1 MKIAKSTKERIAHI
15 KNEASTPKSHLIQ
28 LLARLEEH
36 AGTKA
41 ICKQLGDVI
50 GRLEHWQNTRV

>member
-1 MKIAKSTKERIAHI
+1 MKLAKSTKERIAHI
-15 KNEASTPKSHLIQ
+15 KNEASTSKSHLLN

-41 ICKQLGDVI
+41 VCKQLNDVI
-50 GRLEHWQNTRV
+50 GRLDHWQNTRV